1 MTEVRKGRQTPTRS
15 VVLPY
20 TSTLGGEAIE
30 IYNSTGRTA
39 QEWQELLVSD
49 ILAYNEDGL
58 WIHTKYGYSVPRR
71 NGKNEIVVIRE
82 LIGLKQGEKI
92 LHTAHRTTTTHAAW
106 ERLLD
111 LVEKA
116 GMKVLSSYRAYGK
129 EHIEVEGGGKIEFRT
144 RTSKGGL
151 GEGFDSR

>member
-30 IYNSTGRTA
+30 LYNSTGRTA

-58 WIHTKYGYSVPRR
+58 WIHTKYGYSVPRTLMVLP
-71 NGKNEIVVIRE
+71 GKSSSTSS
-82 LIGLKQGEKI
+82 GHSMKQ
-92 LHTAHRTTTTHAAW
+92 
-106 ERLLD
+106 
-111 LVEKA
+111 
-116 GMKVLSSYRAYGK
+116 RAP
-129 EHIEVEGGGKIEFRT
+129 
-144 RTSKGGL
+144 L
-151 GEGFDSR
+151 